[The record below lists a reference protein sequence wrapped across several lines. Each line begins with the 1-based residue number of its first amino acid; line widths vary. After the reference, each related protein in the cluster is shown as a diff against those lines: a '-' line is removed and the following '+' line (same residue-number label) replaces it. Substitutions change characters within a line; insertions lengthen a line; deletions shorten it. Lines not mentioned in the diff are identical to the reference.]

1 MKLAKQLGRYQIQ
14 AEIGR
19 SAIASV
25 FRALD
30 PPLDRLVA
38 LRIPVDG
45 AEGLFRGLAD
55 QAAAAAKWHHP
66 GIVTVYELGEHGG
79 VPFIVLEYLSG
90 KTLRQL
96 IADRSPLT
104 VLEKTLL
111 MSQVADALRFAHQS
125 GAIRLDIRPS
135 KIMLMPDGSA
145 RVLDFLP
152 HGWRDFCRS
161 PEDRA
166 LYAAPECGASPGDIR
181 SDIFVF
187 GVVCYELLTGLHPFP
202 DEEAARAGVLMPAS
216 SLCPDCPESL
226 EQIVQRTLRQ
236 DPELRYQTPWDL
248 KLELDGVLI
257 ELKRERAASL
267 VAESERLA
275 AQNEFETAQALL
287 NEALALDPGNR
298 NARLLRETA
307 RKQAQ
312 QHLLEQAKEEIAER
326 RFASAIQM
334 LESALRI
341 DASQGAIRERIAE
354 ARALLERSEAADKL
368 IEQALRKF
376 EQDKLPEARK
386 IAVEAVETDPL
397 SPQAAEL
404 LQLIETEIAGREARL
419 EQSLADAEELLRAEQ
434 FDEAIALLRSL
445 DAEYPNSGKIKRR
458 LAQARSKKADRKRRQ
473 RLQAKLAPV
482 ESLMAERRFAEAVE
496 RLQALLKEFGKEKQ
510 LFEWLLQAQKELER
524 EQRRLALENARSQVT
539 AFCQAGDFG
548 AAGAHVLGT
557 LQSYPNEPELMQLLE
572 EVTASQK
579 AWEEGVARGV
589 EEAEWLMNQGRPDLA
604 LPLLERDVGTYPGSG
619 RLLDLLAAAK
629 QALPEYE
636 RRQFTQH
643 AIARSSDLEARGQTH
658 AALALL
664 GEALTRYPKSEELAA
679 AARQM
684 RARRDQAERQQRI
697 AQRLEAI
704 ERKIAEQAWAQAL
717 VLAQA
722 ARSEF
727 PGDSDLERVL
737 QRAED
742 GKRRAER
749 EDLLAGIEQSVLEA
763 DIDRA
768 LAKIDDAL
776 QKNGTDPELENRRQ
790 ELQREKQY
798 RESLREAEVLFGRR
812 QFQEAENAVRQAA
825 ALKPCENSARVLL
838 EAIRAERAAE
848 EEAEFYSRGRE
859 KAARLIRERQFHQ
872 ALDLLHN
879 LLSLF
884 PGDPILERDL
894 RAAESA
900 RNDSSAAAIA
910 ELPVEDPDV
919 EKADLLPE
927 SPPAHDPAPSGLCAV
942 PEAADPDAG
951 VGDVHPR
958 ATDNPALP
966 EVPVPSAAVAP
977 PPVAPSPQPQFAIS
991 SGPSWKRPAFV
1002 ALPAVFLAAAAVLP
1016 IWISS
1021 RKAPQ
1026 AASARG
1032 TVTTPAGSQ
1041 PAPRPGMPERSGN
1054 FRDDGR
1060 ASNIPERP
1068 VETNEGVAHSK
1079 AAERLPAE
1087 RQEPAPRLPRKFDI
1101 SRLRRGA
1108 SEQSKLTPEEPL
1120 SGISVPDPGNLPA
1133 AVFEPSL
1140 AKPAAPPQDAPMAT
1154 SKAAVERIRTGGNF
1168 QQPAFISGPAPVIPP
1183 AARERGIYGVVKME
1197 LAINKQGIVTEA
1209 RLLSGPAILVPA
1221 AREAALQR
1229 RYRPAT
1235 LDGEPVEVKLPIQ
1248 FVFQASR

>member
-1 MKLAKQLGRYQIQ
+1 MKLVKQLGRYQIQ

-19 SAIASV
+19 SAFASV

-30 PPLDRLVA
+30 PSLDRLVA

-45 AEGLFRGLAD
+45 AEDSFRGLAD

-226 EQIVQRTLRQ
+226 EQIVQRALHQ
-236 DPELRYQTPWDL
+236 DPDLRYPTPWDL
-248 KLELDGVLI
+248 KLELDGVLT
-257 ELKRERAASL
+257 ELKRERAVRL
-267 VAESERLA
+267 VAESESLA
-275 AQNEFETAQALL
+275 ALNEFEAAQALL

-298 NARLLRETA
+298 DARLLRETA

-312 QHLLEQAKEEIAER
+312 QHLLEQAKEETAGR
-326 RFASAIQM
+326 RFANAIQM
-334 LESALRI
+334 LESAWRI

-354 ARALLERSEAADKL
+354 ARALLERSEAADRL

-376 EQDKLPEARK
+376 EQEKLAEARK
-386 IAVEAVETDPL
+386 IAVGALETDPQ

-419 EQSLADAEELLRAEQ
+419 QQALAGVAELLQAER
-434 FDEAIALLRSL
+434 FDEAIGLLRSL
-445 DAEYPNSGKIKRR
+445 DAEYPDSGKIKRR
-458 LAQARSKKADRKRRQ
+458 LAQARSKKAEWKRRQ
-473 RLQAKLAPV
+473 RLQTKLAPV

-496 RLQALLKEFGKEKQ
+496 RLQDLLKEFGKEKQ
-510 LFEWLLQAQKELER
+510 IFEWLSRAQKELER
-524 EQRRLALENARSQVT
+524 EQRRLSLENARSQVT

-548 AAGAHVLGT
+548 AAITHVLGA
-557 LQSYPNEPELMQLLE
+557 LQSYPNEAELTQLLD

-589 EEAEWLMNQGRPDLA
+589 EEAEWLMSQGRPDLA
-604 LPLLERDVGTYPGSG
+604 LPVLERDVAAYPGSG
-619 RLLDLLAAAK
+619 RLADLLAAAQ

-636 RRQFTQH
+636 RRQVIQH
-643 AIARSSDLEARGQTH
+643 AIARSSDLESRGQTR
-658 AALALL
+658 AALELL
-664 GEALTRYPKSEELAA
+664 GEALSRYPKSEQLAA
-679 AARQM
+679 AAKQM
-684 RARRDQAERQQRI
+684 RARRDQAQRQRRI

-704 ERKIAEQAWAQAL
+704 ERKIADQAWAQAL
-717 VLAQA
+717 ALAQA

-727 PGDSDLERVL
+727 PGDPDLERVL
-737 QRAED
+737 QKAEE

-749 EDLLAGIEQSVLEA
+749 EDLLAGIEQSVLEG
-763 DIDRA
+763 DIDQA

-776 QKNGTDPELENRRQ
+776 LKNENDSELKKRRE

-812 QFQEAENAVRQAA
+812 QFQEAEHAIRQAA
-825 ALKPCENSARVLL
+825 SLKPYENSARVLL
-838 EAIRAERAAE
+838 DAIRAERAAE

-894 RAAESA
+894 HAAESA
-900 RNDSSAAAIA
+900 RNEASAPIIA
-910 ELPVEDPDV
+910 EQPLEDGEA
-919 EKADLLPE
+919 EKADLHPDAAG
-927 SPPAHDPAPSGLCAV
+927 PAQHFAPYGVCAV
-942 PEAADPDAG
+942 PEVANPDGGVADLHADADPAA
-951 VGDVHPR
+951 PQ
-958 ATDNPALP
+958 
-966 EVPVPSAAVAP
+966 EVPAPCAPIAP
-977 PPVAPSPQPQFAIS
+977 PPAAHSAQPEFAVG
-991 SGPSWKRPAFV
+991 SGSSWKRPALV
-1002 ALPAVFLAAAAVLP
+1002 ALPALILVAAAGFP
-1016 IWISS
+1016 MWISS
-1021 RKAPQ
+1021 RKAAQ
-1026 AASARG
+1026 TAAVRG
-1032 TVTTPAGSQ
+1032 AVTAPASSQ
-1041 PAPRPGMPERSGN
+1041 PAPRPEIPERREN
-1054 FRDDGR
+1054 FRDDAL
-1060 ASNIPERP
+1060 ASEIPDRP
-1068 VETNEGVAHSK
+1068 AATSEGTTRSK
-1079 AAERLPAE
+1079 ASEKLLPDG
-1087 RQEPAPRLPRKFDI
+1087 QEPAPKVPRKFDI
-1101 SRLRRGA
+1101 SRLPRGA
-1108 SEQSKLTPEEPL
+1108 SKQSKVTPEEPP
-1120 SGISVPDPGNLPA
+1120 SGIAVPDPGNLPT
-1133 AVFEPSL
+1133 AVFEPTL
-1140 AKPAAPPQDAPMAT
+1140 AAAPQPTPGPT
-1154 SKAAVERIRTGGNF
+1154 SKSAVERIRAGGNF
-1168 QQPAFISGPAPVIPP
+1168 QQPTFLSGPAPVIPP

-1209 RLLSGPAILVPA
+1209 RLLSGPAMLVPA
-1221 AREAALQR
+1221 AREAALKR

-1248 FVFQASR
+1248 FVFQATR